1 MMSSRSFSRILAA
14 CAAGLSL
21 VAVSTACA
29 GEASEIGARGGFLV
43 GQAYPC
49 GVSAEQL
56 RPSTQLVQELI
67 AALAAD
73 GKEQPAAAP
82 GLWAYGP
89 RRRVTASHLAR

>member
-56 RPSTQLVQELI
+56 RPSTQSPPLPPMAKNNPRPHQVF
-67 AALAAD
+67 
-73 GKEQPAAAP
+73 
-82 GLWAYGP
+82 GP
-89 RRRVTASHLAR
+89 TGRVGG